1 MLPESQLIRREVV
14 LRELL
19 LSKEVL
25 ETKNSLLRWI
35 ALSLGLIN
43 QNESRLGVLSV
54 FEAIVYFQFVEKKD
68 VTFDEIMDYLKK
80 TQQNLSEKS
89 VRYHLLQLKRKGIIE
104 NRKGFWYFA
113 SSNKYDLNSWID
125 EYLNSFQNKIAPNIK
140 EAFANLIA
148 KLK

>member
-1 MLPESQLIRREVV
+1 MIPESKLIKKEVV

-25 ETKNSLLRWI
+25 ETKNSLIRWI

-43 QNESRLGVLSV
+43 QNESRLSMLSV
-54 FEAIVYFQFVEKKD
+54 FEALVYFQFVEKKD
-68 VTFDEIMDYLKK
+68 VSFEEIMNYLQIH
-80 TQQNLSEKS
+80 QQTLNEKS

-104 NRKGFWYFA
+104 NKKGLWYF
-113 SSNKYDLNSWID
+113 SGSNKYDVNSWID
-125 EYLNSFQNKIAPNIK
+125 EYLNSFSNIIAPNIK
-140 EAFANLIA
+140 TAFSNLLT

>member
-1 MLPESQLIRREVV
+1 MIPESKLIKKEVV

-25 ETKNSLLRWI
+25 ETKNSLIRWI

-43 QNESRLGVLSV
+43 QNESRLSMLSV
-54 FEAIVYFQFVEKKD
+54 FEALVYFQFVEKKD
-68 VTFDEIMDYLKK
+68 VSFEEIMNYLQ
-80 TQQNLSEKS
+80 THQQTLNEKS

-104 NRKGFWYFA
+104 NKKGLWYF
-113 SSNKYDLNSWID
+113 SGSNKYDVNSWID
-125 EYLNSFQNKIAPNIK
+125 EYLNSFSNIIAPNIK
-140 EAFANLIA
+140 TAFSNLLT